1 MNDHWDG
8 LAPLHICIKHVSY
21 PELALYA
28 LDLYYQQQFGPDV
41 RFIPEA
47 IKRVDYPDVANNYQ
61 NYYYA
66 TSSLPNTYA
75 NQLPYYDPFHRRY
88 RSFGTGWMDLEKIME
103 WIVVAR
109 ET

>member
-8 LAPLHICIKHVSY
+8 LALLHICIKHVSY

-66 TSSLPNTYA
+66 TSSLPNTYS